1 MKKGKILN
9 FEILWDTDQ
18 GLELLAEKYL
28 PIDIKEAADE
38 GCTHIVGV
46 MLNEGILPFDNT
58 ELQQFFNN
66 LKMQTDELGI
76 NLILLSSLGDKFKN
90 ISVPF
95 KLYPFSYYAR
105 FVFNSYKNVKLPSY
119 NNTKDKFLFL
129 GGAAT
134 RSNRIGLLSK
144 FYDAGLLDRAEWSFF
159 KPTYD
164 TDVSWCRTH
173 LARYTNDEY
182 EKFINSVERSV
193 DDRYD
198 DVKLLIKDA
207 DETFGDWMDI
217 VHTKFFKKPGY
228 LTPKV
233 FEDTRFSILSEGP
246 NFWTND
252 YEFVTEKFWRT
263 IINNHPF
270 IFAGPTEQFE
280 YIKSLGFKTF
290 ENYLPIK
297 KYAYIE
303 DEDKRFNAI
312 VKNTQYLLK
321 NNNRDIANDVRH
333 NYNRYLDILETQNL
347 LFNRLENDMAVPRAE
362 INHYLDNEGLDHLV
376 REKDE

>member
-1 MKKGKILN
+1 
-9 FEILWDTDQ
+9 
-18 GLELLAEKYL
+18 
-28 PIDIKEAADE
+28 
-38 GCTHIVGV
+38 
-46 MLNEGILPFDNT
+46 
-58 ELQQFFNN
+58 
-66 LKMQTDELGI
+66 
-76 NLILLSSLGDKFKN
+76 
-90 ISVPF
+90 
-95 KLYPFSYYAR
+95 
-105 FVFNSYKNVKLPSY
+105 
-119 NNTKDKFLFL
+119 
-129 GGAAT
+129 
-134 RSNRIGLLSK
+134 
-144 FYDAGLLDRAEWSFF
+144 
-159 KPTYD
+159 
-164 TDVSWCRTH
+164 
-173 LARYTNDEY
+173 
-182 EKFINSVERSV
+182 
-193 DDRYD
+193 
-198 DVKLLIKDA
+198 
-207 DETFGDWMDI
+207 MDI

-233 FEDTRFSILSEGP
+233 FEDTRFSIISEGP

-362 INHYLDNEGLDHLV
+362 INHYLDNEGLDHLI